1 MIVFVRQRNA
11 QVQYCWRSIDLCVQ
25 GVRVYTQTI
34 TQVKCITNTL
44 PLSIRKLHKNSKKII
59 DRAYCPERK
68 IK

>member
-34 TQVKCITNTL
+34 ILAKCITNTL
-44 PLSIRKLHKNSKKII
+44 PLSIRKLHKNSKK
-59 DRAYCPERK
+59 
-68 IK
+68 